1 MAVAENLAKERTWFG
16 HPRGLTFLFT
26 TEMAERFS
34 YYGMTAIL
42 VYYVTQQL
50 LLPGHVENVIG
61 YHAMKGVFESIFGPL
76 TIVRFASEIAGVYT
90 GLVYLT
96 PIIGGLI
103 ADRFWGQRYTVILGA
118 VLMAAGEF
126 VLTSDSTFFF
136 GLLLLIVGNGFF
148 KPNISTQVGNL
159 YKPGDSRIDRAYSIF
174 YVGINIGA
182 TLAPLICGT
191 LGERVG
197 WHWGFFAAG
206 IGLTLGLLVYLFALR
221 TLPVDKVTQAKA
233 IKEPRKPLTG
243 QDWKAIISLI
253 LLFVPI
259 FAFWLAFQQQAITI
273 ALWARD
279 YTDRYAGG
287 FLIPATWSQSID
299 PIMIFAFTPIVVAL
313 WAYQA
318 RKRTEPTTV
327 VKMAIGCVLLAL
339 SFLLMAGVAYM
350 TGPHGR
356 ASWLW
361 LIPFFTI
368 YTFGELYVSPIGLA
382 LVARVAPVQV
392 LSMMMGFWFL
402 SIFVGNVLA
411 GYAGSFW
418 DQMDK
423 THFFLMIAVIPA
435 VAAVVVWL
443 FDRPLRP
450 ILEKGSAPL
459 QPGPDVATERT
470 AAE

>member
-1 MAVAENLAKERTWFG
+1 
-16 HPRGLTFLFT
+16 
-26 TEMAERFS
+26 
-34 YYGMTAIL
+34 
-42 VYYVTQQL
+42 
-50 LLPGHVENVIG
+50 
-61 YHAMKGVFESIFGPL
+61 
-76 TIVRFASEIAGVYT
+76 
-90 GLVYLT
+90 
-96 PIIGGLI
+96 
-103 ADRFWGQRYTVILGA
+103 
-118 VLMAAGEF
+118 
-126 VLTSDSTFFF
+126 
-136 GLLLLIVGNGFF
+136 
-148 KPNISTQVGNL
+148 
-159 YKPGDSRIDRAYSIF
+159 
-174 YVGINIGA
+174 
-182 TLAPLICGT
+182 

-206 IGLTLGLLVYLFALR
+206 VGLTLGLFVYLFALR
-221 TLPVDKVTQAKA
+221 TLPADKVTQARAEKQ
-233 IKEPRKPLTG
+233 PPKPLTS
-243 QDWKAIISLI
+243 QDWRAIISLV
-253 LLFVPI
+253 LLFIPI

-279 YTDRYAGG
+279 YTDRHIGS

-299 PIMIFAFTPIVVAL
+299 PIMIFAFTPIIVGL

-327 VKMAIGCVLLAL
+327 VKMAMGCILLAL
-339 SFLLMAGVAYM
+339 SFLLMAGVAYI
-350 TGPHGR
+350 TGPHGH

-443 FDRPLRP
+443 FDRPLKS
-450 ILEKGSAPL
+450 ILEKGNGAL
-459 QPGPDVATERT
+459 QPGPDVASERT
-470 AAE
+470 PAE